1 MKDLDLLLASF
12 NLGIILENLSTVLS
26 VILLLVQIFVIF
38 FSVVKKIKS
47 NKDLKVEDL
56 EAEIEDLE
64 QLIDKIDNM
73 EENRFERES
82 GNGIPEQKN

>member
-1 MKDLDLLLASF
+1 MKDFDLLLASF
-12 NLGIILENLSTVLS
+12 NMAIILENLSTVLS
-26 VILLLVQIFVIF
+26 VILLLVQIFVIL

-56 EAEIEDLE
+56 KVEIEDLE
-64 QLIDKIDNM
+64 QLINKIDNM

-82 GNGIPEQKN
+82 GKRE

>member
-26 VILLLVQIFVIF
+26 VILLLVQIFVIL
-38 FSVVKKIKS
+38 FSVIKKIKS

-56 EAEIEDLE
+56 EVEIEDLE
-64 QLIDKIDNM
+64 QLINKIDNM

>member
-12 NLGIILENLSTVLS
+12 NLAIILENLSTVLS
-26 VILLLVQIFVIF
+26 VILLLVQIFVIL

-56 EAEIEDLE
+56 KVEIEDLE
-64 QLIDKIDNM
+64 QLINKIDNM
-73 EENRFERES
+73 EDNNFER
-82 GNGIPEQKN
+82 K